1 MSDAATRLWRA
12 FRTKPR
18 HEKAIAERIERQEI
32 EIYCP
37 LVETRVQWSDRWKRV
52 KKPLFNGYIFARVD
66 ERERITVLEDPSVTN
81 VVMYLGKPGVIR
93 DEEIQAIKFILEDT
107 TDVELVQLNPGQI
120 VKVTHGALKG
130 SMGEVITV
138 SGTKVRVQIQ
148 SLGMELV
155 ANMSVTKL
163 QALAS

>member
-1 MSDAATRLWRA
+1 MADLETRFWRA

-18 HEKAIAERIERQEI
+18 HEKAIAERIEKQEI
-32 EIYCP
+32 EVYCP
-37 LVETRVQWSDRWKRV
+37 LIETRVQWSDRWKRV
-52 KKPLFNGYIFARVD
+52 KKPLFNGYLFARVD
-66 ERERITVLEDPSVTN
+66 EKERITVLEDPSVSNT
-81 VVMYLGKPGVIR
+81 VMYLGKPGIIR

-107 TDVELVQLNPGQI
+107 TDIELVQLSPGQM

-130 SMGEVITV
+130 TMGEVITV
-138 SGTKVRVQIQ
+138 SGTKVRVRIQ

-155 ANMSVTKL
+155 ANMSVSKL